1 MENLN
6 SRIFLNATEIYK
18 YILNELY
25 IYIYICLKAKGLVTK
40 GYDNSKSEV
49 AFTLR

>member
-18 YILNELY
+18 YILNEL
-25 IYIYICLKAKGLVTK
+25 YIYICLKAKGLVTK